1 MKKRMRT
8 EQKSNVKNSIRRL
21 AFVAISVLIQLVW
34 ILEQFIRLNR
44 YSTAISLISSL
55 LALLLVLRIY
65 GKQQNSAF
73 KMSWTVLILVFPV
86 MGLCFYA
93 LAANKDA
100 TKPMRRRYEAIDGKL
115 FGRLRQDPAVMH
127 HLEQTDF
134 AAANQ
139 CRYIYNYGKFPVFE
153 NTEVEFYS
161 EAAEGFEEQLRQ
173 MREAKEFIFLEYH
186 AIEEA
191 EAFGRMRDVLAERAA
206 TGVEVRILYDDVGS
220 IGFIGL
226 DFIHRMEA
234 LGIAC
239 RVFNP
244 VLPVIKVFM
253 NNGIIGRSPSSTG
266 RWASPVATIWRTS
279 ILTSPTPMG
288 VGRYRRQAHRR
299 GGADADPH
307 CSMEMW
313 NASVRGQQEES
324 GWEKYLEAAGA
335 GRLLAAA
342 QFSDEKVSAARE
354 RADEAAVAQDEQKLD
369 ALETGFVQPYADSPL
384 DDEYMG
390 ENVYLNLIKSA
401 KHRFYA
407 ATPYLIISD
416 EMTRELGLACTDCP

>member
-44 YSTAISLISSL
+44 YSTVISLISSL

-139 CRYIYNYGKFPVFE
+139 CRYIYNYGKFPVYE

-191 EAFGRMRDVLAERAA
+191 EAFGRMRDVLE
-206 TGVEVRILYDDVGS
+206 
-220 IGFIGL
+220 
-226 DFIHRMEA
+226 
-234 LGIAC
+234 
-239 RVFNP
+239 
-244 VLPVIKVFM
+244 
-253 NNGIIGRSPSSTG
+253 
-266 RWASPVATIWRTS
+266 
-279 ILTSPTPMG
+279 
-288 VGRYRRQAHRR
+288 
-299 GGADADPH
+299 
-307 CSMEMW
+307 
-313 NASVRGQQEES
+313 
-324 GWEKYLEAAGA
+324 
-335 GRLLAAA
+335 
-342 QFSDEKVSAARE
+342 
-354 RADEAAVAQDEQKLD
+354 
-369 ALETGFVQPYADSPL
+369 
-384 DDEYMG
+384 
-390 ENVYLNLIKSA
+390 
-401 KHRFYA
+401 
-407 ATPYLIISD
+407 
-416 EMTRELGLACTDCP
+416 

>member
-139 CRYIYNYGKFPVFE
+139 CRYIYNYGKFPVYE

-173 MREAKEFIFLEYH
+173 MREAKEFIFLEY
-186 AIEEA
+186 A
-191 EAFGRMRDVLAERAA
+191 GR
-206 TGVEVRILYDDVGS
+206 TGGDRCGS
-220 IGFIGL
+220 
-226 DFIHRMEA
+226 
-234 LGIAC
+234 
-239 RVFNP
+239 
-244 VLPVIKVFM
+244 
-253 NNGIIGRSPSSTG
+253 
-266 RWASPVATIWRTS
+266 
-279 ILTSPTPMG
+279 
-288 VGRYRRQAHRR
+288 
-299 GGADADPH
+299 ADP
-307 CSMEMW
+307 
-313 NASVRGQQEES
+313 V
-324 GWEKYLEAAGA
+324 
-335 GRLLAAA
+335 
-342 QFSDEKVSAARE
+342 
-354 RADEAAVAQDEQKLD
+354 
-369 ALETGFVQPYADSPL
+369 
-384 DDEYMG
+384 
-390 ENVYLNLIKSA
+390 
-401 KHRFYA
+401 
-407 ATPYLIISD
+407 
-416 EMTRELGLACTDCP
+416 